1 MKTAF
6 AAIAI
11 SLSLSSLSLSTIGA
25 AEDAKSPLIGKWV
38 MTTAFHKGEEMT
50 KAPLIRF
57 DLAFDADKAT
67 LTYEKSEQGGN
78 EKTVT
83 GKYTYD
89 ASKKPARILL
99 KDFPSE
105 IPTTVLVKVE
115 GDKLVI
121 CYDSKGGAV
130 PSDFKTTK
138 DDHLEIVHFA
148 KRTQ

>member
-11 SLSLSSLSLSTIGA
+11 SLSLSTIGA

-38 MTTAFHKGEEMT
+38 MTTAFHKDEEVT

-57 DLAFDADKAT
+57 DLAFDGDKAT
-67 LTYEKSEQGGN
+67 LTYDKSEQGGN

-99 KDFPSE
+99 KEFPSE
-105 IPTTVLVKVE
+105 IPTTVIVKIE
-115 GDKLVI
+115 GDELVI
-121 CYDSKGGAV
+121 CYDTKGGAV
-130 PSDFKTTK
+130 PSEFKTTK
-138 DDHLEIVHFA
+138 DDNREIVHFA
-148 KRTQ
+148 KKKQQN